1 MPAPGNAWGERMQ
14 HGYAPEGGKRITA
27 HHYRVAKGVKG
38 IIILLP
44 ILGECWLRTI
54 PKALPWADLFLSFLS
69 PLCFESEQARAQA
82 VFPPTVYTPL
92 PWGKATGRRASLGNG
107 GGGDVKPT
115 PALPKGGGIMS
126 FCPSVRYKRGRLC
139 SCKRTKFERAS
150 FARVIDEVASLV
162 EEWGWGWVLCPS
174 V

>member
-1 MPAPGNAWGERMQ
+1 MPAPGNARGERMQ

-27 HHYRVAKGVKG
+27 HHCRVAKGVNG

-54 PKALPWADLFLSFLS
+54 PKALPWADLFLAFLS

-92 PWGKATGRRASLGNG
+92 PWGNRRSRFACRRKATGS
-107 GGGDVKPT
+107 
-115 PALPKGGGIMS
+115 
-126 FCPSVRYKRGRLC
+126 C

-162 EEWGWGWVLCPS
+162 EEWGCGWVFLSAFAPLGEELWQ
-174 V
+174 

>member
-1 MPAPGNAWGERMQ
+1 MP

-27 HHYRVAKGVKG
+27 HNYRVAKGVNGK
-38 IIILLP
+38 IILLP

-126 FCPSVRYKRGRLC
+126 FCPSVRYKRGYPVLLSGLRPEGALICQPRATPGGRGC
-139 SCKRTKFERAS
+139 SMDTPPKGAKE
-150 FARVIDEVASLV
+150 
-162 EEWGWGWVLCPS
+162 
-174 V
+174 

>member
-1 MPAPGNAWGERMQ
+1 MQ

-27 HHYRVAKGVKG
+27 HHCRVAKGVNG

-44 ILGECWLRTI
+44 ILGACWLRTI
-54 PKALPWADLFLSFLS
+54 PKALPWADLSLAFLS

-92 PWGKATGRRASLGNG
+92 PWGG

-126 FCPSVRYKRGRLC
+126 FCPSVRNKGVGVSLPSLGERLRVLAHASEQC
-139 SCKRTKFERAS
+139 SSGRAS
-150 FARVIDEVASLV
+150 LGNGV
-162 EEWGWGWVLCPS
+162 GGGYCVLLS
-174 V
+174 DMK